1 MFVIC
6 ECALRNISISS
17 LLIASALMVRNMSEL
32 KIQITPIAQLV
43 DLDDT
48 MVKRSPLAAT
58 APAIVNVEA
67 RLQQNYLT

>member
-1 MFVIC
+1 
-6 ECALRNISISS
+6 
-17 LLIASALMVRNMSEL
+17 MVRIMLEF
-32 KIQITPIAQLV
+32 KIQNTPIVQLL

-58 APAIVNVEA
+58 APAIVNAEA